1 MKELFLIIALL
12 TPTLGLAS
20 TYVAE
25 KNTEGKYCARVAM
38 KVGTTTFKKYKC
50 RTISE
55 WKKAGYTVNKFT
67 YPIPPAFNPG
77 LANYSNIYFDSVKI

>member
-55 WKKAGYTVNKFT
+55 WKKAGYTVNKFI
-67 YPIPPAFNPG
+67 YPTPAG
-77 LANYSNIYFDSVKI
+77 LDMMMANAPIIYFNDVKI

>member
-38 KVGTTTFKKYKC
+38 KVGTATFKKYKC
-50 RTISE
+50 RTLLE
-55 WKKAGYTVNKFT
+55 WEKAGYTVTRYT
-67 YPIPPAFNPG
+67 YPAFNPG